1 MKFKSWY
8 LEYPVS
14 DDMVADG
21 ERFLAEAV
29 RLFRIMKPFND
40 FLNQALKDFQMP
52 AR

>member
-1 MKFKSWY
+1 MKFRSWY

-29 RLFRIMKPFND
+29 RLFQIMKPFND